1 MKKSSPM
8 NVVAFFF
15 AIMAIGMFAYV
26 ANQSK
31 LVSYFSSDPQ
41 VCVNCHTMNT
51 HYATWQHSSH
61 REFAGCA
68 DCHLPSDSF
77 VNKWLAKARDG
88 FNHSVAMTLGGYGNN
103 LMITDNAA
111 ARIQANC
118 TKCHAEMVSQMIAN
132 HALYTANPE
141 KDRNCWDCHRTV
153 PHGTLKALTAADFNL
168 GVKNF

>member
-1 MKKSSPM
+1 MKKNSLM
-8 NVVAFFF
+8 NVIALCSVLA
-15 AIMAIGMFAYV
+15 AVGMFAYV
-26 ANQSK
+26 VNQSRMI
-31 LVSYFSSDPQ
+31 SYLSSDPK
-41 VCVNCHTMNT
+41 VCVNCHAMNT

-77 VNKWLAKARDG
+77 VNKWFAKARDG
-88 FNHSVAMTLGGYGNN
+88 FNHSVAMTLGDYGNN

-118 TKCHAEMVSQMIAN
+118 VKCHSEMVSQMMAN
-132 HALYTANPE
+132 HDLYTANPE

-153 PHGTLKALTAADFNL
+153 PHGTLNALTAADFNL
-168 GVKNF
+168 GVKSL